1 MGKTLLL
8 TPIYICITYH
18 DSQFTRIRINPALYE
33 TTTRWSV
40 EARPPFPAHISR
52 GPNFLSPG
60 TLSQH
65 HDTRNDN
72 SKASIAIRCIF
83 CRRESAPQTA
93 STLSPP
99 PMNGAA
105 PRRARRKENGPI
117 LFKHLQS
124 IPKNKAIN
132 ANRKHVTMTDSY
144 CKITS
149 RRVTYYQWFYG
160 VYQTPVGIYDHEWCT
175 YRGRQ

>member
-1 MGKTLLL
+1 MHIINLCNSWMIGKLLAHNL
-8 TPIYICITYH
+8 YNCIIYH
-18 DSQFTRIRINPALYE
+18 DSQLLGKHHTSKGDDNSLECRGQTSFPSPYFSRTQF
-33 TTTRWSV
+33 
-40 EARPPFPAHISR
+40 PF
-52 GPNFLSPG
+52 PG
-60 TLSQH
+60 TLSHH

-83 CRRESAPQTA
+83 CRRDSAPQTA

-117 LFKHLQS
+117 LLKHLQS

-132 ANRKHVTMTDSY
+132 ANRKHITMTDSY
-144 CKITS
+144 CKITLH
-149 RRVTYYQWFYG
+149 RVAHYQWIYG
-160 VYQTPVGIYDHEWCT
+160 VNQTSVGT
-175 YRGRQ
+175 RS